1 MVREWKRR
9 PETFTGPPL
18 PSSVDP
24 ETQGRKP
31 QVEAG
36 FPLWRTK
43 KWRSRVAEKLDRGT
57 QQVA

>member
-1 MVREWKRR
+1 MVGEGRRR
-9 PETFTGPPL
+9 PDTFAGTPL

-36 FPLWRTK
+36 FPLWQTK
-43 KWRSRVAEKLDRGT
+43 KWRSREAEKLDRGT
-57 QQVA
+57 QQVV